1 MFQTSVTMTLPKFL
15 LADNTDFP
23 DVVFIVHTD
32 YPRFVLNVQTDHI
45 EWFEDFTNED
55 PQEIAAE
62 LENKITEAFEFYE
75 REISRYEEE

>member
-15 LADNTDFP
+15 LADNSDFP